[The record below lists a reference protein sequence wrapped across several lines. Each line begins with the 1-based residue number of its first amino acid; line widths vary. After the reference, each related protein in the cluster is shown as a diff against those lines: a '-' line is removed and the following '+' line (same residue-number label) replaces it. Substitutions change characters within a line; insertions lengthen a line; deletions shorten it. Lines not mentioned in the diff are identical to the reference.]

1 MENIYIIIITSLI
14 SGLLATILTIIC
26 QRIFEIKRS
35 KREIFEILMSHRY
48 LIHDKDNV
56 EALNKIDVVFYK
68 DIEVRNAWKEFLAT
82 ADLAA
87 TNPTKISEIND
98 KYLTLLEK
106 IAFAIGYKKINW
118 ENIKKYYLPNGL
130 STQILEESALRK
142 VQIKQAT
149 QISSQD
155 KSTGT
160 KAEELGMQF
169 ILKALDSPNG
179 MDMISKLIELGK
191 KPKK

>member
-1 MENIYIIIITSLI
+1 
-14 SGLLATILTIIC
+14 
-26 QRIFEIKRS
+26 
-35 KREIFEILMSHRY
+35 MSHRY

-68 DIEVRNAWKEFLAT
+68 DSEVRSAWKEFLSA

-87 TNPTKISEIND
+87 SNPTKISEIND

-106 IAFAIGYKKINW
+106 IASAIGYKKINW

-142 VQIKQAT
+142 AQIKQAT

-160 KAEELGMQF
+160 NAEEFGMQF